1 MSIINQ
7 IEIEDLLGES
17 FCQNS
22 LETLEDVGPNALS
35 GDSSVNAPS
44 PGLLNTPLLL
54 LNSASEG
61 EEWTDDE
68 VVAISE
74 SSRKCSVSFRGRR
87 LIAKDWGVLRTLLGN
102 MVATWTLFVPLT
114 EELWTAVELFK
125 SSVLPEARMEENML

>member
-1 MSIINQ
+1 MSIIDQ

-22 LETLEDVGPNALS
+22 LETLDNVGPNAIS
-35 GDSSVNAPS
+35 VDSSVNAPS
-44 PGLLNTPLLL
+44 PGLPNTPLLL

-68 VVAISE
+68 VMAISE
-74 SSRKCSVSFRGRR
+74 SSGKCSVSFRGRR
-87 LIAKDWGVLRTLLGN
+87 LVAEDWGGLWTLLGN
-102 MVATWTLFVPLT
+102 VVATWTLFVPLT

-125 SSVLPEARMEENML
+125 SSVLPEARTEENML